1 MGRQPPIVIP
11 LAPVLGEGPLLEW
24 VMLELERGST
34 DDPQFALALHRSIDE
49 AVRLQDPAGAAG
61 DPPPDKE
68 SP

>member
-11 LAPVLGEGPLLEW
+11 LAPVLGEGPWLEW
-24 VMLELERGST
+24 VKLELERGST

-49 AVRLQDPAGAAG
+49 AMRLQDAAGAPL
-61 DPPPDKE
+61 PPSRKE